1 MAIAEFFTHNSLT
14 VFSSI
19 KIEQR
24 EFRVRFEKLGEVI
37 ERAKS
42 HEENTGQLSRHLQK
56 VTAGLHSSVTVK
68 SKQHSPAALTNF
80 VIKYIEH
87 APKFLSV
94 MAKASAEA
102 SMLGLT
108 LPIIKVSEDFFL
120 NPPEI
125 LGREESLERLMESA
139 YLIHRLIEEVNDRFL
154 LETGKALVPVDM
166 ITANLIIHN
175 LIGEPFSNQL
185 DDFCFELAKEV
196 IQASDSQGEP
206 SPEALISDEK
216 QMAWTK
222 AWLHW
227 SEILEESHV
236 GLRL

>member
-1 MAIAEFFTHNSLT
+1 
-14 VFSSI
+14 V
-19 KIEQR
+19 Q
-24 EFRVRFEKLGEVI
+24 FEKLGEVI
-37 ERAKS
+37 NRAKG
-42 HEENTGQLSRHLQK
+42 HEQSTGQLSLHLQK
-56 VTAGLHSSVTVK
+56 VTEGLHSSVTIK
-68 SKQHSPAALTNF
+68 NKKHSPAALANF

-94 MAKASAEA
+94 MAKASTET
-102 SMLGLT
+102 SMIGLT

-120 NPPEI
+120 HPPEI
-125 LGREESLERLMESA
+125 LGHEESLQRLMEAA
-139 YLIHRLIEEVNDRFL
+139 YLTHRLIEEVNDRFL
-154 LETGKALVPVDM
+154 LETGQALVPVDM

-196 IQASDSQGEP
+196 VQP
-206 SPEALISDEK
+206 STFQEERFPETLISEK
-216 QMAWTK
+216 KQIAWTK

-227 SEILEESHV
+227 SELLEENHV

>member
-1 MAIAEFFTHNSLT
+1 M
-14 VFSSI
+14 
-19 KIEQR
+19 Q
-24 EFRVRFEKLGEVI
+24 FEKLGEVI
-37 ERAKS
+37 NRAKI
-42 HEENTGQLSRHLQK
+42 HEQSTGKLSLHLQK
-56 VTAGLHSSVTVK
+56 VTEGLHSSVTIK
-68 SKQHSPAALTNF
+68 NKKHSPAALANF

-102 SMLGLT
+102 NMLGLT

-125 LGREESLERLMESA
+125 LGHEESLERLMESA
-139 YLIHRLIEEVNDRFL
+139 YLSHRLIEEVNDRFL
-154 LETGKALVPVDM
+154 LETGQALVPVDM
-166 ITANLIIHN
+166 MTANLIIHN

-196 IQASDSQGEP
+196 IQPSDAQEEP
-206 SPEALISDEK
+206 FPETLISDEK
-216 QMAWTK
+216 QIAWTK

-227 SEILEESHV
+227 SELLEENHV